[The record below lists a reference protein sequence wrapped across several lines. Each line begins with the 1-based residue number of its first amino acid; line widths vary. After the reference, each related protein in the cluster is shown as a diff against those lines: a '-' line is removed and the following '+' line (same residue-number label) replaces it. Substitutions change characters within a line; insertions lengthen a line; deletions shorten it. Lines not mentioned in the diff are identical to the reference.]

1 MNGADEDD
9 SKNATGSVWS
19 PKRMHVRNRTDLRG
33 CDTLVG
39 LTVVDSCGQ
48 DGVCCDDHDA
58 CYRKNK
64 CVASSWDTSSNFH
77 VHDEHDTMYVSG
89 GSCATCNDVFLLC
102 VTTSDRGKSS
112 CCARNDCGQTWDY
125 TTDIVDEHSNVCSGF
140 VEKLGL
146 DLSGND
152 IGDSQN
158 PPVVPSKEDC
168 CLKCFK
174 DTQCQ
179 SYTWNSA
186 NKKCYLKTSSSGSGM
201 TYAGAQSGVRQG
213 K

>member
-1 MNGADEDD
+1 
-9 SKNATGSVWS
+9 
-19 PKRMHVRNRTDLRG
+19 MHVRNRRDLRG

-48 DGVCCDDHDA
+48 DGACCDDHDA

-64 CVASSWDTSSNFH
+64 CVASSWGTSSKFH
-77 VHDEHDTMYVSG
+77 VSDKHDIHVRMFQVDPVQPAMMFFYFASLPLVEAKVLVAH
-89 GSCATCNDVFLLC
+89 
-102 VTTSDRGKSS
+102 VTIVV
-112 CCARNDCGQTWDY
+112 NQWDY
-125 TTDIVDEHSNVCSGF
+125 TTDIVDEHSNVCSGL

-186 NKKCYLKTSSSGSGM
+186 NKKCYLKTSSSGSGL